1 MWLCCPGIRVPAGR
15 RPSTHSSAFLA
26 RSASRRRALRPVG
39 RDRDRLPLRHRR
51 AIQCHAYRRR
61 SRTCV
66 RRPETPTP
74 DRLLCIRVRRRPP
87 ECPAPGCRSG
97 TTGRPSARTPARRHA
112 RTRCV
117 RASRAQWSASWAAS
131 PRSRSLSRDHHPYIG
146 RVESVAGIV
155 DLRAVRS
162 AEGGFRD
169 PAPWS
174 HTNRGLGFGP
184 QQARR
189 VNVGRRAGGP
199 HGGGT
204 FLRPGVVARLSGGYV
219 YLWGATPVRS

>member
-1 MWLCCPGIRVPAGR
+1 MIDCHCGTGAPSNATRTGAGHAHASAVRKRQR
-15 RPSTHSSAFLA
+15 RTASCAFE
-26 RSASRRRALRPVG
+26 SGGGLRNAQHPVG
-39 RDRDRLPLRHRR
+39 D
-51 AIQCHAYRRR
+51 
-61 SRTCV
+61 
-66 RRPETPTP
+66 PE
-74 DRLLCIRVRRRPP
+74 RQVVHPP
-87 ECPAPGCRSG
+87 GH
-97 TTGRPSARTPARRHA
+97 RHA
-112 RTRCV
+112 DMPEPD
-117 RASRAQWSASWAAS
+117 ASGPVVPQWSASWAAS